1 LADKDLK
8 MILGMVWAI
17 ILDFQIKG
25 ISVEEFSA
33 KDGLLLWCQKKTAG
47 YRDVKVENFTNSWVN
62 GLAFCALIHRHRPD
76 LLDFEPLDKNNNKQ
90 NLELAF
96 DVAEKKLG
104 IPRLLDIEDLVD
116 VAKPDE
122 RSIMTYVSE
131 YFHCFAAQGLK
142 ELAARRVKKFAQ
154 FNKSMEDMQDDY
166 QNQARELLQWISDII
181 QLLNDRN
188 FEDTSEAAKELFN
201 AHRAYLSAEK
211 PVRCLRNWTLKLFML
226 TFKLNF
232 LSTVV
237 IHMLFQRVCLL
248 RILILHGRTWR
259 KQRKVVVWQ
268 LEIICSNS

>member
-1 LADKDLK
+1 
-8 MILGMVWAI
+8 
-17 ILDFQIKG
+17 
-25 ISVEEFSA
+25 
-33 KDGLLLWCQKKTAG
+33 
-47 YRDVKVENFTNSWVN
+47 
-62 GLAFCALIHRHRPD
+62 LAFCALIHRHRPD

-188 FEDTSEAAKELFN
+188 FEDTS
-201 AHRAYLSAEK
+201 
-211 PVRCLRNWTLKLFML
+211 
-226 TFKLNF
+226 
-232 LSTVV
+232 
-237 IHMLFQRVCLL
+237 
-248 RILILHGRTWR
+248 
-259 KQRKVVVWQ
+259 
-268 LEIICSNS
+268 